1 MQPRASFR
9 PRLPLRSL
17 PASRSG
23 AAALEFALV
32 GLPFLGFVLG
42 LISVAFN
49 FYLQF
54 ALDYSL
60 QSAVRQVQ
68 IGNVPGG
75 TGVGTFIA
83 STFCPTFSLFASCSG
98 VSISIQPVTD
108 YYSSTVV
115 SSSNQP
121 TSFCVGQPG
130 QLMYARAAY
139 PAPVIST
146 IFPLNATPSNAGSY
160 GTMIISAAAFANE
173 NPTGA
178 TPNAAPGC

>member
-1 MQPRASFR
+1 MQPRAS
-9 PRLPLRSL
+9 LPLLRTL

-32 GLPFLGFVLG
+32 SMPFLGFLLG
-42 LISVAFN
+42 LISVGYN

-54 ALDYSL
+54 ALDYAL

-68 IGNVPGG
+68 IGNVPSG
-75 TGVGTFIA
+75 TTVGTFTG
-83 STFCPTFSLFASCSG
+83 STFCPTFMLFASCSG
-98 VSISIQPVTD
+98 VQITVQPVTD

-115 SSSNQP
+115 SSSNNS

-130 QLMYARAAY
+130 QLMYARAVY

-146 IFPLNATPSNAGSY
+146 IFPLNATPTNAGSY
-160 GTMIISAAAFANE
+160 GTTIISAAAFANE
-173 NPTGA
+173 NPAGA
-178 TPNAAPGC
+178 TASTAPGC